1 MALRLRISA
10 IRRTGGPRSSYRP
23 GPWSRT
29 PPGSGSPAARTSV
42 CRSDP
47 RALPGSAR
55 RAFPCPPPALRRL
68 LKSLRY
74 GQEPAFT
81 KLRDEGHRVPLGP
94 LRVHVELLANPGDDR
109 AHRGLA
115 VRRLP
120 DQRPDRVQAV
130 QRAVVRAEDGRLAV
144 VDPPRCPGTLRQIR
158 LRHCGSPPRTVGR
171 AEAGGRRLAGP
182 RRGPVRGGRPPP

>member
-1 MALRLRISA
+1 MALGLRISA

-47 RALPGSAR
+47 RALPGSAL

-68 LKSLRY
+68 KSLRD

-81 KLRDEGHRVPLGP
+81 KLRDKGHRVPLGP

-158 LRHCGSPPRTVGR
+158 LRHFGSPPRTPGR
-171 AEAGGRRLAGP
+171 AETRDRSTARP
-182 RRGPVRGGRPPP
+182 RRGPPRSERPLP